1 MRHTSRGV
9 YQKRPNPHAAPTE
22 PDRRGGLS
30 RAPRGQVLSETTKR
44 RRTLLAQLD
53 SALVCKE
60 LAALQVGLCA
70 RVRAA
75 RVSRVRAARVRARVS
90 SSCAFASHTAAL
102 QEAVASAHAA
112 QLDVREVGEAEA
124 MVQARSAKWERAG
137 VVGEAG
143 EAQGVGV
150 LGWAERRA
158 CAT

>member
-22 PDRRGGLS
+22 TDRRCGLS
-30 RAPRGQVLSETTKR
+30 RAPRGQALSETTKR

-60 LAALQVGLCA
+60 LAALQVGWA
-70 RVRAA
+70 
-75 RVSRVRAARVRARVS
+75 VRARARVL
-90 SSCAFASHTAAL
+90 CACARSRHLRVHSHRTAAL